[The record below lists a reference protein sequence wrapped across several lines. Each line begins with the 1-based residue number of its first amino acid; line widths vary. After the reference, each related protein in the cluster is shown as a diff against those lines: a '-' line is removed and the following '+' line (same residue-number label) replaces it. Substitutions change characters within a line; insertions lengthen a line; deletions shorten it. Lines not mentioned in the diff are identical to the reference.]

1 MISGK
6 EREQIAQA
14 IQAAGDPAPLES
26 IHPVSGGSISRTF
39 RVETNN
45 RRYMIKMHETAP
57 ADFFQKEA
65 EGLRL
70 LKHAGELGVPHVFYV
85 DKHSIV
91 MEWVEGLRAP
101 DTDEKLGRGL
111 ARLHR
116 DHTSSQGFGL
126 SFDNY
131 IGQLPQPNGWQD
143 DWLTFLREK
152 RLGFQAELAVKQ
164 GCFSRERGKK
174 MERLLQ
180 SLDQWI
186 DPQQVRP
193 SLLHGDLWGGNWIC
207 GPDGVPYL
215 IDPAVF
221 YGDREF
227 DLAFSE
233 MFGGF
238 SSAFY
243 QAYREEYPLSPGYE
257 ERKPLYQLYY
267 LLVHL
272 NLFGE
277 SYGPSVDRI
286 LRRYGG

>member
-6 EREQIAQA
+6 EREQIVQA

-39 RVETNN
+39 RVETKNG
-45 RRYMIKMHETAP
+45 RYMIKIHETPP
-57 ADFFQKEA
+57 ADFFHKEA

-70 LKHAGELGVPHVFYV
+70 LKQAGELGVPRVFHV

-116 DHTSSQGFGL
+116 NHTSSQGFGL

-186 DPQQVRP
+186 DPKQVRP

-207 GPDGVPYL
+207 GPGGEPYL

-238 SSAFY
+238 SPAFY
-243 QAYREEYPLSPGYE
+243 QAYREEIPLSPGYE

-272 NLFGE
+272 YLFGE

-286 LRRYGG
+286 LRRYCG